1 MSEEGLLAQEII
13 VIALSVLVL
22 VALLGFL
29 ITFNVTAGD
38 LRPQRY
44 RDTGQWVNSR
54 KEAARVID
62 ALQEES
68 FIESV
73 RRRSVTLAEDLKR
86 ELMSLKRKMSMS
98 TPLLELE
105 PRPEDLRV
113 TNALQSFTLSP
124 GLQMTPTK
132 SGDTQDVVENRT
144 RDSFALTTG
153 RESLVAMERKR
164 STRSTSECASCDLE
178 AQHDDDSSSP

>member
-1 MSEEGLLAQEII
+1 MSDERFLAQEII
-13 VIALSVLVL
+13 VIAISVLIL

-29 ITFNVTAGD
+29 ITFNVQAAGNA
-38 LRPQRY
+38 
-44 RDTGQWVNSR
+44 GQWRSPR

-62 ALQEES
+62 TLQEES

-86 ELMSLKRKMSMS
+86 ELLSLKRKISMS
-98 TPLLELE
+98 TPLIELE

-113 TNALQSFTLSP
+113 TNALQSFSLSP
-124 GLQMTPTK
+124 ELQMTATK
-132 SGDTQDVVENRT
+132 SGEAQDAVDNRT

-153 RESLVAMERKR
+153 RDSLVAKERRR
-164 STRSTSECASCDLE
+164 STRSTSGCAASCDLE
-178 AQHDDDSSSP
+178 AQHYDSSSS